1 MRWTS
6 VLLVLLFSS
15 VIFVPVSS
23 SESVLDNNP
32 IMTEMTDVHGVYDT
46 RIILQ
51 NNSHIQL
58 YELSNNSVLDTK
70 SCQSF
75 LRMNALADTVMC
87 SDGIYSIGSSN
98 LTLIHNGPIDVLAQ
112 PKTNF
117 TLEFNGNYQSG
128 NPECLKIFSGS
139 NYGALKIMNG

>member
-70 SCQSF
+70 SCQ
-75 LRMNALADTVMC
+75 
-87 SDGIYSIGSSN
+87 
-98 LTLIHNGPIDVLAQ
+98 
-112 PKTNF
+112 
-117 TLEFNGNYQSG
+117 
-128 NPECLKIFSGS
+128 
-139 NYGALKIMNG
+139 